1 MSHTSASQSKKQDAL
16 SNEMSHT
23 SASQIQKQDAVSN
36 TSAPTWLNNEYNQI
50 SMVRQYQ
57 FEFLNDHNYV

>member
-50 SMVRQYQ
+50 SMVRQ
-57 FEFLNDHNYV
+57 